1 MSLHLIWEIGTA
13 YDFFLSLRVLHEPE
27 RYGLRGAWAAGV
39 RSRLPAGER
48 DFLQKVA
55 PFLMPLTWLHSLPQ
69 PQNGQQ
75 LLQTLATIPVA
86 QRLAVLDKIPDSFP
100 PIFQDTMNQVGQSHQ
115 WHDEDVSRLR
125 AAYPHQL
132 TPTRKEIAAMLEVW
146 AYPHEFGESV
156 LGALQLYYDN
166 FFAEEE
172 ERILPLL
179 LAATAQAQE
188 MAGRLPLVTLLE
200 ELSQGLRYTSPP
212 AAPELVMVPS
222 FWITPLVIKF
232 AVRPG
237 REMFVFGARP
247 ESLSLVPGE
256 PVPDAMY
263 QALKALADP
272 TRLSILRYLMAE
284 PQSPSQL
291 ARRLR
296 LRAPTVVHHLH
307 ALRLARLVHL
317 TMEAEGKRRYALRP
331 GAVEMVFQA
340 LQTFL
345 NE

>member
-1 MSLHLIWEIGTA
+1 MTVQLIWEIGTA

-48 DFLQKVA
+48 DFLQKIA
-55 PFLMPLTWLHSLPQ
+55 PFIMPLTWLHRLPQ

-75 LLQTLATIPVA
+75 VLQTLADIPVE
-86 QRLAVLDKIPDSFP
+86 QRLATLDKIPDSFP
-100 PIFQDTMNQVGQSHQ
+100 AIFREIMSQVGQNHHWS
-115 WHDEDVSRLR
+115 DEDVSRLR
-125 AAYPHQL
+125 LAYPHQL
-132 TPTRKEIAAMLEVW
+132 TPTRKEIAAMLDIW
-146 AYPHEFGESV
+146 AQPEAFGESV
-156 LGALQLYYDN
+156 LAALQLYYDN
-166 FFAEEE
+166 FFGEEE
-172 ERILPLL
+172 SRILPLL
-179 LAATAQAQE
+179 QVAVEKAQE
-188 MAGRLPLVTLLE
+188 LAGRLPFATLLE
-200 ELSQGLRYTSPP
+200 ELSQGLRYTDLP
-212 AAPELVMVPS
+212 AVSELVMVPS

-232 AVRPG
+232 AVKPG
-237 REMFVFGARP
+237 REMFIFGARP
-247 ESLSLVPGE
+247 ENLSLVPGE

-291 ARRLR
+291 SRRLR

-307 ALRLARLVHL
+307 TLRLARLVHL

-345 NE
+345 ND